1 MLFFS
6 LFSEKSQV
14 YHDEWMASRCQLD
27 PGFSANLSYVLIFL
41 ALKSHG
47 LRTQRELDLL
57 HEVNAKNR
65 PNVVQNSYFNPI
77 WRPGTRLVWMAAP
90 NQIRDQT
97 NQQK

>member
-27 PGFSANLSYVLIFL
+27 PGFSANLSYVLTFL

-65 PNVVQNSYFNPI
+65 SNVVQSSTLTPSGDPALA
-77 WRPGTRLVWMAAP
+77 R
-90 NQIRDQT
+90 
-97 NQQK
+97 